1 MNKLLVICG
10 PTATGKTALAVSLAK
25 RLHGELI
32 SADSRQVYR
41 EMDIG
46 TGKDRDE
53 IDVPIWMLDVVNP
66 NEEFSVS
73 HYSRLAH
80 QAIAEIIKNGKL
92 PIVVGGTG
100 LYIDSLLHN
109 LDSIDIPPDYE
120 LRKKLQQATVA
131 ELQNMLP
138 NIRMN
143 NSDWNNPRRL
153 IRRIEI
159 ERAPKADLENK
170 EKLDYYIAGLTA
182 PISYLFDR
190 INKRVDDRLK
200 KGMKEEVLYLTK
212 KYGID
217 IPAMSAIGYRS
228 LDTWKSDE
236 QHYAKRQLT
245 WFKKN
250 KNIHWFDITSN
261 QFEENVTSDV
271 LAWYTDIKNEHKI

>member
-1 MNKLLVICG
+1 
-10 PTATGKTALAVSLAK
+10 
-25 RLHGELI
+25 
-32 SADSRQVYR
+32 
-41 EMDIG
+41 
-46 TGKDRDE
+46 
-53 IDVPIWMLDVVNP
+53 
-66 NEEFSVS
+66 
-73 HYSRLAH
+73 
-80 QAIAEIIKNGKL
+80 
-92 PIVVGGTG
+92 
-100 LYIDSLLHN
+100 
-109 LDSIDIPPDYE
+109 
-120 LRKKLQQATVA
+120 
-131 ELQNMLP
+131 MLP